1 MNKHTFPFHLIIFDK
16 NIVICYFIKSSRSLF
31 STLVLLK
38 DYKIYVC
45 LKFSILCG
53 FDCEIPEYKLV
64 TESDFKFPMYLFIVS
79 LERTEELTTYINIFF
94 PFCSF
99 YHKYKNRASIVH
111 FYIIECFL
119 L

>member
-1 MNKHTFPFHLIIFDK
+1 MWINILFLFSIIFDK

-31 STLVLLK
+31 LTLVLLK

-45 LKFSILCG
+45 LKFSIVCG
-53 FDCEIPEYKLV
+53 FVCEIPEYKLT

-79 LERTEELTTYINIFF
+79 
-94 PFCSF
+94 FCSF
-99 YHKYKNRASIVH
+99 YHKYKSRASIVH
-111 FYIIECFL
+111 FYSTECVL